1 MLYLITLIKYL
12 IVTSIMSGVLLY
24 FFPNKIVLVI
34 GVIFILSSFSAAKQ
48 EVREKKEAQKNNK
61 TEGEK

>member
-61 TEGEK
+61 TEVEK